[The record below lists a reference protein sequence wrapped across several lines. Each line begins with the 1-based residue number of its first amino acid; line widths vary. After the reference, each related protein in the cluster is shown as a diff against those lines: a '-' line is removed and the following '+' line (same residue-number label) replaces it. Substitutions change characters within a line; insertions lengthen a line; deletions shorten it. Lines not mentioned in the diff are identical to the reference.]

1 MVEHRTPNP
10 GVGGSNPSWPA
21 NDLSFSGARG
31 VHVRQVMSTK
41 KQLRTN
47 KSGVDSKKDTLSSDR
62 KSSFSP
68 AAIRTFLQEVLAE
81 FRKIVWP
88 EKKVTM
94 GLTGFVIVLVVII
107 SLYLGSVDLLLGK
120 LVSTV
125 LK

>member
-1 MVEHRTPNP
+1 
-10 GVGGSNPSWPA
+10 
-21 NDLSFSGARG
+21 
-31 VHVRQVMSTK
+31 MSTK
-41 KQLRTN
+41 KQSRT
-47 KSGVDSKKDTLSSDR
+47 SSTGTDSKKDAAESDR
-62 KSSFSP
+62 KSSLSP
-68 AAIRTFLQEVLAE
+68 AGIRIFLQEVHAE

>member
-1 MVEHRTPNP
+1 
-10 GVGGSNPSWPA
+10 
-21 NDLSFSGARG
+21 
-31 VHVRQVMSTK
+31 MSTK
-41 KQLRTN
+41 KQSRTSR
-47 KSGVDSKKDTLSSDR
+47 SGGDSKKDAAESDR
-62 KSSFSP
+62 KSSLSP
-68 AAIRTFLQEVLAE
+68 AGIRIFLQEVHAE

>member
-1 MVEHRTPNP
+1 
-10 GVGGSNPSWPA
+10 
-21 NDLSFSGARG
+21 
-31 VHVRQVMSTK
+31 MSTK
-41 KQLRTN
+41 KQSRT
-47 KSGVDSKKDTLSSDR
+47 GRTGTDSKKDAAESDR
-62 KSSFSP
+62 KSSLSP
-68 AAIRTFLQEVLAE
+68 AGIRIFLQEVHAE

>member
-1 MVEHRTPNP
+1 
-10 GVGGSNPSWPA
+10 
-21 NDLSFSGARG
+21 
-31 VHVRQVMSTK
+31 MSTK
-41 KQLRTN
+41 KQSRT
-47 KSGVDSKKDTLSSDR
+47 SRTGTDSKKDAAESDR
-62 KSSFSP
+62 KSSLSP
-68 AAIRTFLQEVLAE
+68 AGIRIFLQEVHAE